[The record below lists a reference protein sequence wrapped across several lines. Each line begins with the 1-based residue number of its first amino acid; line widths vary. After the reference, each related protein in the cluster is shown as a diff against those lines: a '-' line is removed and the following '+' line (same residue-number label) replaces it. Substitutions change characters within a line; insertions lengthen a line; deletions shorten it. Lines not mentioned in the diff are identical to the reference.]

1 MSDILDYIIL
11 VLIFAIIINVLI
23 QAFGKKCSD
32 EHMEEQTK
40 SEESAHSEAQHT
52 RSEDHT
58 TQNEPVRSA
67 KAEEAVDRIV
77 HSKCPVQEME
87 YENDRYIREFVLGGK
102 FNCGA
107 NSEEPHNFSRQE
119 INDYQNEV
127 FGFNDNVNKS
137 SSAGVDV
144 VDKLN
149 EMYTAGNNEL
159 VGNTGKKISEVFDRL
174 TQNEVD
180 KRKKCVNP
188 DCLIPP
194 QIETEYRTGN
204 YLGNANVG
212 KVYTKYNWRYEDDNV
227 NTGGKFYD
235 DIEASDSEF
244 EPHLVWNK

>member
-11 VLIFAIIINVLI
+11 VLIFAIIINVLM

-32 EHMEEQTK
+32 EHMEEKPK
-40 SEESAHSEAQHT
+40 SEENVQTETKQEVSE
-52 RSEDHT
+52 E
-58 TQNEPVRSA
+58 QNGSNLSA

-77 HSKCPVQEME
+77 SSKCPIQEMDH
-87 YENDRYIREFVLGGK
+87 ENDRYIKDFALGGK

-107 NSEEPHNFSRQE
+107 ASEEPRAFSRQE

-127 FGFNDNVNKS
+127 FGFNDNINKS
-137 SSAGVDV
+137 SSAGVDA

-149 EMYTAGNNEL
+149 EMYTGGNNEL
-159 VGNTGKKISEVFDRL
+159 VGNSGKKISEVFDRL

-180 KRKKCVNP
+180 KRKKCANP

-194 QIETEYRTGN
+194 QIETEYKTGS
-204 YLGNANVG
+204 YLGNANIG
-212 KVYTKYNWRYEDDNV
+212 KVYTRYNWRYEDDNV

-235 DIEASDSEF
+235 DIEACDSEF

>member
-23 QAFGKKCSD
+23 QAFSGKKCSSD

-40 SEESAHSEAQHT
+40 SEEKHTSSEEHSAN
-52 RSEDHT
+52 
-58 TQNEPVRSA
+58 NEPVHSA
-67 KAEEAVDRIV
+67 KADEAVDRIV
-77 HSKCPVQEME
+77 SSKCPIQEMDF
-87 YENDRYIREFVLGGK
+87 ENDRYIKDFVLGGK

-107 NSEEPHNFSRQE
+107 TSEEPHNFTRQE
-119 INDYQNEV
+119 ISEYQNKV

-149 EMYTAGNNEL
+149 EIYTDGNNEL

-174 TQNEVD
+174 TQTEVD

-194 QIETEYRTGN
+194 QIETEYKTGS

-235 DIEASDSEF
+235 EIEASDSEF
-244 EPHLVWNK
+244 EPYLVWTK